1 VHPVEPGSAAGRA
14 TDAPAAA
21 PGAIHHLELYVSDL
35 ERSARFWGWLLA
47 QFGYEPFQE
56 WDDGISFRT
65 ASTYLVFVEAP
76 DDSRQLDRRAAGLN
90 HLAFSLPSTDL
101 VDDLRTDLAARGVR
115 LLYDDRYPHA
125 GGSDHYAVFFE
136 DPDGLKVEVVAT
148 AIASSSG

>member
-1 VHPVEPGSAAGRA
+1 MQPAEPGPPAGEA
-14 TDAPAAA
+14 VTAV

-47 QFGYEPFQE
+47 RFGYEPYQE

-65 ASTYLVFVEAP
+65 ATTYLVFVEAP
-76 DDSRQLDRRAAGLN
+76 VDSRGLDRRGAGLN
-90 HLAFSLPSTDL
+90 HLAFCLPTPDQ
-101 VDDLRTDLAARGVR
+101 VDDLRELLAERGVR

-136 DPDGLKVEVVAT
+136 DPDGLKVEVVAST
-148 AIASSSG
+148 TTRPQD